1 MKNTRRITAVT
12 AATLALTMVGGSL
25 ASAATVAA
33 SDGTSTTIPS
43 TIKVS
48 RKHSLNTDKVIAG
61 TLGITVKQ
69 LRDEI
74 KSGASIG
81 EIATAHGSSA
91 AAVATAIKEKVAA
104 LVKKAVAARVIARSK
119 AASTT
124 ASIGATVSGLM
135 NQAPVF
141 SHKVEA
147 NEVDLLSLTVVA
159 NTLGVTRT
167 ALETELRTGISI
179 LTAAGNHGV
188 TEDALVAAI
197 RTDAE
202 AKIAA
207 AVTAGR
213 ITQAKADEITAGL
226 SARITSWI
234 NRVPPAEGRGRGRE
248 NERRKEQKPLKLSDE
263 SVVARVIGI
272 TKDQLET
279 ERKAGNSYATI
290 AAAHNVTLDALKT
303 GITTEATARIAAALA
318 AGRITQTQA
327 DTITAALP
335 NWVDDFVNRVPLPEA
350 PRPTQF
356 RLVSFDAAATF
367 IGITKDALRAQVK
380 AGVSIGQVAINNG
393 KTVADL
399 TAALTTDSTTRVNA
413 AVTAGIYTRAQG
425 DLLIA
430 QLPAAID
437 AFVNQVHYR

>member
-1 MKNTRRITAVT
+1 MKNTRRITAAT
-12 AATLALTMVGGSL
+12 ATALALSLAGGSL
-25 ASAATVAA
+25 ASAATVRA
-33 SDGTSTTIPS
+33 SDGSTTIPS

-48 RKHSLNTDKVIAG
+48 RKHTLNTDKVIAQ
-61 TLGITVKQ
+61 TLGITVTQ
-69 LRDEI
+69 LRSEI
-74 KSGASIG
+74 ASGATIA
-81 EIATAHGSSA
+81 EIAAAHGSSA
-91 AAVATAIKEKVAA
+91 SAVATAIKTKVAA
-104 LVKKAVAARVIARSK
+104 LVKKAVAARVIARAK

-124 ASIGATVSGLM
+124 ATIGATVSGLM
-135 NQAPVF
+135 NRAPAF
-141 SHKVEA
+141 AHRIEA

-159 NTLGVTRT
+159 NTLGVTVD
-167 ALETELRTGISI
+167 ALKTELKTGISI
-179 LTAAGNHGV
+179 LTAATNHSV

-202 AKIAA
+202 TKIAA
-207 AVTAGR
+207 AVTAGT

-234 NRVPPAEGRGRGRE
+234 NRVHPAEGRGRRGRE
-248 NERRKEQKPLKLSDE
+248 NERRQQKPLKLSDE

-290 AAAHNVTLDALKT
+290 AAAHNVTLDALKA
-303 GITTEATARIAAALA
+303 GITTEATARITAALA

-327 DTITAALP
+327 DTMTTALP
-335 NWVDDFVNRVPLPEA
+335 TWVDDFVNRVPMPEA

-356 RLVSFDAAATF
+356 RLVSFAAAATF
-367 IGITKDALRAQVK
+367 IGITQDALRTQVK
-380 AGVSIGQVAINNG
+380 GGVSVGQVAVNNG

-399 TAALTTDSTTRVNA
+399 TAALTADSTTRVAA
-413 AVTAGIYTRAQG
+413 AVTAGIYTQAQA
-425 DLLIA
+425 DLLLA